1 MSIYVLAFLIGGI
14 AGLRTM
20 TAPAA
25 VSWAAHFGWLPLGD
39 SWAAFLGYTM
49 SPYIFSILAILEFV
63 SDQLPQTPSR
73 KVPLQFGARIVSG
86 AFCGAA
92 LGTASGALAG
102 GLVAGVLGAV
112 AGTLVGYEFR
122 SRLVKA
128 TGGTDL
134 PVALLEDVI
143 AIGGAVWIVASF
155 A

>member
-1 MSIYVLAFLIGGI
+1 MSIYVLTVLIGVI

-25 VSWAAHFGWLPLGD
+25 VSWAARLGWLPLD
-39 SWAAFLGYTM
+39 NSWAAFLGYTI
-49 SPYIFSILAILEFV
+49 SPYIFSILAVVELV

-73 KVPLQFGARIVSG
+73 KAPLQFGARIVSG

-92 LGTASGALAG
+92 IGTASGVLAG
-102 GLVAGVLGAV
+102 GLVAGALGAV
-112 AGTLVGYEFR
+112 VGTLGGYEFR
-122 SRLVKA
+122 SRLVRA

-143 AIGGAVWIVASF
+143 AIGGAAWIVASF
-155 A
+155 S